1 MSLKRIGRW
10 YTVVAVNL
18 LTLVLLL
25 TALNLVPWLGLELR
39 PWIDGKVGETS
50 PFLARYGDEVVKAFP
65 GKSMD
70 EIRALARETWSRPFA
85 YDPVAQFKEAPHE
98 GRYVNVDPQGFRLD
112 GAAQPWPATG
122 GRSVFVFGGSTTFG
136 YGVADA
142 ETLPAALE
150 RRLAE
155 RGEAVTVYNFGRGF
169 YDSNHELMLFVQL
182 LWRGHVPD
190 AAVFVDGTNEFRTM
204 GETALLQTAV
214 LEQHF
219 DRAKSTD
226 GWQPL
231 MAAIRRS
238 PLARLVD
245 WLEARFVGKTPGG
258 GRQAGSLQ
266 AGPEDRARA
275 EAVLDRYAAN
285 MRMARAL
292 AEAYGVEIVFA
303 WQPIPTYAYDI
314 ANHPFGISGDML
326 DPAQMHGYGL
336 LDGARTGWRTDWR
349 GEEIVWCAAAGEGR
363 DELLYVDAVHYSP
376 AMNALV
382 ADCIAER
389 LAVPG

>member
-10 YTVVAVNL
+10 YTVAAVNL

-25 TALNLVPWLGLELR
+25 AALNLVPWLGLKLR
-39 PWIDGKVGETS
+39 PWIDSTVGETS

-65 GKSMD
+65 GKSME

-98 GRYVNVDPQGFRLD
+98 GRYVNVDTHGFRRD
-112 GAAQPWPATG
+112 GAAQPWPPAG
-122 GRSVFVFGGSTTFG
+122 GRTVFVFGGSTTFG

-155 RGEAVTVYNFGRGF
+155 TGEAVTVYNFGRGF
-169 YDSNHELMLFVQL
+169 YDSNHELMLFAQL

-204 GETALLQTAV
+204 GEAALLQTGV
-214 LEQHF
+214 LERHF

-226 GWQPL
+226 GWEPL
-231 MAAIRRS
+231 MTAIRRS

-245 WLEARFVGKTPGG
+245 WLGVRFAGEAPGG
-258 GRQAGSLQ
+258 GREAGSLE

-285 MRMARAL
+285 LRMARAL
-292 AEAYGVEIVFA
+292 ADAYGVEVVFA

-314 ANHPFGISGDML
+314 ANHPFGVSGDML
-326 DPAQMHGYGL
+326 DPAQVHGYGL
-336 LDGARTGWRTDWR
+336 LDAARSGGRTVWR
-349 GEEIVWCAAAGEGR
+349 GAEIAWCAGVGEGR

-376 AMNALV
+376 AMNDLV
-382 ADCIAER
+382 AACVAGYLAE
-389 LAVPG
+389 PD